1 MKRAKKRKGGLR
13 IETQFTFN
21 QFEEFEGSTKG
32 YRGKREMQ
40 KGGGRRGGVN
50 RGRKEKR
57 WNISYGASR
66 ILDGTRVFE
75 IIPISD
81 YLNIY
86 YSKFCYS
93 NNTRSRNSFLLADFM

>member
-40 KGGGRRGGVN
+40 KGGGSKSR
-50 RGRKEKR
+50 EKGKTVEYFLWCLENSR
-57 WNISYGASR
+57 WDTCVRN
-66 ILDGTRVFE
+66 
-75 IIPISD
+75 
-81 YLNIY
+81 
-86 YSKFCYS
+86 YS
-93 NNTRSRNSFLLADFM
+93 NK